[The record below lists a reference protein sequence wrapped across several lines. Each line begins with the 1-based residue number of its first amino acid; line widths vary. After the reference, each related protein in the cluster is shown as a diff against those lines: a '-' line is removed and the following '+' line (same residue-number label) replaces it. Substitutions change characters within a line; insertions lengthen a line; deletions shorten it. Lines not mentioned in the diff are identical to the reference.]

1 MTSFQSV
8 PVRNRL
14 LGALAPDD
22 FALLAP
28 NLERVPIPLH
38 ATIIA
43 ANVPIDHVVFPES
56 GIVSTIANT
65 EDGRIEIG
73 VIGREGM
80 VGVPVVLGANQTPH
94 SYVVQAPGEALRIRA
109 GDLRAAIRES
119 PSVFGPFGLYTQAL
133 IVQIAQTAHVNVTL
147 HIEARLARWLLMMQD
162 RIEGSELPLTHDFL
176 AAMLGVRRP
185 GVTMA
190 THVLEGTGA
199 IRARRGR
206 IEIRDREKLAELAGD
221 GYATAEREY
230 ERLMAQCPGDPDGRP
245 DDTGV

>member
-1 MTSFQSV
+1 MRSFQSV

-14 LGALAPDD
+14 LGALGPED

-28 NLERVPIPLH
+28 KLERIPTVLH

-43 ANVPIDHVVFPES
+43 ANSPIDHVVFPES

-65 EDGRIEIG
+65 EEGRIEIG
-73 VIGREGM
+73 VIGSEGM
-80 VGVPVVLGANQTPH
+80 VGLPVVLGTDRTPH
-94 SYVVQAPGEALRIRA
+94 SSVVQASGEALRIRA
-109 GDLRAAIRES
+109 EDLRAAIRES
-119 PSVFGPFGLYTQAL
+119 PSVFRPFGLYTQAL
-133 IVQIAQTAHVNVTL
+133 IVQIAQTAYVNVTFD
-147 HIEARLARWLLMMQD
+147 IEARLARWLLMMQD
-162 RIEGSELPLTHDFL
+162 RIEGTELPLTHDFL

-221 GYATAEREY
+221 SYLTAEREY
-230 ERLMAQCPGDPDGRP
+230 ERLMAEI
-245 DDTGV
+245 

>member
-1 MTSFQSV
+1 MRSFQSL

-22 FALLAP
+22 FALLVP
-28 NLERVPIPLH
+28 NLERISTALH
-38 ATIIA
+38 ATLIA
-43 ANVPIDHVVFPES
+43 ANTPIDHVVFPES

-65 EDGRIEIG
+65 EEGRIEIG

-80 VGVPVVLGANQTPH
+80 VGVPVVLGTDQTPH
-94 SYVVQAPGEALRIRA
+94 SYVVQASGEALQIRA
-109 GDLRAAIRES
+109 GDLRAAIRDS
-119 PSVFGPFGLYTQAL
+119 PSVFRPLGLYTQSL
-133 IVQIAQTAHVNVTL
+133 IVQIAQTAYVNVTFD
-147 HIEARLARWLLMMQD
+147 IEARLARWLLMMQD
-162 RIEGSELPLTHDFL
+162 RIDGNELPLTHDFL

-221 GYATAEREY
+221 SYFAAVREH
-230 ERLMAQCPGDPDGRP
+230 ERLMAEL
-245 DDTGV
+245 